1 MFKNV
6 LYEFVKLSS
15 LHHNYIMTS
24 SLTSYNWAGCNAGYQ
39 SVNELHSKQFSNCRR
54 QRDPMVAIRRS
65 LVRVPLRAFAG
76 FVRFCT
82 FSCTLSEH
90 LYSSWVRKVRFS
102 TCKPLTFQTSQ
113 GNLSALV
120 FKTYLR
126 TLLHL

>member
-54 QRDPMVAIRRS
+54 QRDPMVAVRRS
-65 LVRVPLRAFAG
+65 LVRVPLWAFAG
-76 FVRFCT
+76 FVRLCT
-82 FSCTLSEH
+82 FSRT
-90 LYSSWVRKVRFS
+90 FS
-102 TCKPLTFQTSQ
+102 ASFIKSQT
-113 GNLSALV
+113 V
-120 FKTYLR
+120 F
-126 TLLHL
+126 